1 MTSVVLLGGE
11 GAQGRAG
18 APGPAGVAGVQ
29 GVPGPSGLAWLYQ
42 PTPAELVANVKDAVL
57 DLSPRTL
64 LSPRSGLRYV
74 GAVAT
79 RLIKLQGGLL
89 LRALVTTD
97 TTSNPVVRD
106 QSHVRS
112 IA

>member
-1 MTSVVLLGGE
+1 M
-11 GAQGRAG
+11 
-18 APGPAGVAGVQ
+18 Q
-29 GVPGPSGLAWLYQ
+29 GVPAPSGPRYQ
-42 PTPAELVANVKDAVL
+42 PTPAELVANVKGAAL

-64 LSPRSGLRYV
+64 LNPRSGLRYA
-74 GAVAT
+74 GPVAT
-79 RLIKLQGGLL
+79 RLIKLQGRLL

-106 QSHVRS
+106 RSHVRS